1 MCAEEGRHRVTL
13 PSGTLPW
20 TKSCFVCG
28 EANPH
33 GLQLRSRIENDRV
46 VLDYTP
52 RDRDRG
58 WMHIVHGG
66 ITMTLMDEVMT
77 WAAMLAVRGACV
89 AAEMT
94 SRLKSPVE
102 VGQALRV
109 EGYVSETKSRV
120 VLTESRILDGEGRVL
135 ASATGKYMRMPADK
149 ALLCEDDFSWT
160 DDTIHP
166 REILG

>member
-1 MCAEEGRHRVTL
+1 MNVK
-13 PSGTLPW
+13 SGILPW

-28 EANPH
+28 EDNPH
-33 GLQLRSRIENDRV
+33 GLQLRSRIEDDRV

-66 ITMTLMDEVMT
+66 ITITLMDEVMT

-89 AAEMT
+89 AAELT
-94 SRLKSPVE
+94 SRLKRPVE

-109 EGYVSETKSRV
+109 EGLVTETRSRV
-120 VLTESRILDGEGRVL
+120 VLTEGCILDDHGQVL
-135 ASATGKYMRMPADK
+135 ASATGKYMRMPPDK
-149 ALLCEDDFSWT
+149 ARLCEDDFTWT
-160 DDTIHP
+160 DAAIHP